1 MMGTSENIYRG
12 QDPVDV
18 PAYSPA
24 IAAHHLR
31 LPTSTVRYWAL
42 GRASYAPVIVIAD
55 RAAELL
61 SFRNL
66 IELHVLSA
74 IRREHKVPL
83 QAARRAVGYLRRK
96 FQSQHPLSDD
106 EMSTDGRDLFVEKY
120 GQIINASRE
129 GQVAMRELLDAHL
142 KRIDRDNRGD
152 PVRLFPFTRPFTRP
166 QLDESPRALDESP
179 RAVVIDPRVQ
189 FGRPCISG
197 TGVPTLIIF
206 ERFQAGEALTLLAE
220 DYGRDV
226 GDLEEAVRYE
236 SAAAIRSAAG

>member
-1 MMGTSENIYRG
+1 MGSTANIYRG

-42 GRASYAPVIVIAD
+42 GRGHDYAPIIVIAD
-55 RAAELL
+55 RDEQLL

-74 IRREHKVPL
+74 IRRKHRVSL
-83 QAARRAVGYLRRK
+83 QAARKAVRYLRGELE
-96 FQSQHPLSDD
+96 SQHPLSDG
-106 EMSTDGRDLFVEKY
+106 EMMTDGKNLFVERY
-120 GQIINASRE
+120 GQLINASQE
-129 GQVAMRELLDAHL
+129 GQMAMRDLLDAHL
-142 KRIDRDNRGD
+142 QRIDRDDRGA
-152 PVRLFPFTRPFTRP
+152 PVRLFPFTRP
-166 QLDESPRALDESP
+166 QLDSP